1 MQYNVEVKVF
11 NKGNQILPQYESPN
25 SAGFDFKA
33 CFKEKQSEDDFL
45 GNDGYEYDNKNK
57 ELTLF
62 AEGGRVLIPTGLHIA
77 LPEGYELQ
85 VRPRSG
91 LALKKG
97 ISVVN
102 SPGTIDCYSESSKI
116 TTTNGE
122 KLTNE
127 LHIGDSILSFNED
140 NGKIEKDIIVCIKD
154 TGIQEVYKIETENGI
169 LEVTPNTLIYTTN
182 GIKKAYDLDENDE
195 IIIE

>member
-1 MQYNVEVKVF
+1 MQYNVKVKVF
-11 NKGNQILPQYESPN
+11 NKGNQILPQYESLN

-33 CFKEKQSEDDFL
+33 SFNEKKDTDDFL
-45 GNDGYEYDNKNK
+45 GNGGYEWDNKKK

-102 SPGTIDCYSESSKI
+102 SPGTIDADYR
-116 TTTNGE
+116 GE
-122 KLTNE
+122 
-127 LHIGDSILSFNED
+127 IGIILINTDPEND
-140 NGKIEKDIIVCIKD
+140 VVIKD
-154 TGIQEVYKIETENGI
+154 GERVAQGI
-169 LEVTPNTLIYTTN
+169 LKICEQITWDIVDTVKDLGDTPRGQKGFGSSGT
-182 GIKKAYDLDENDE
+182 K
-195 IIIE
+195 